1 LRRFYQRRR
10 YLYALMSMSA
20 TRPPTPPTPN
30 GKPWTA
36 DYASSNGAT
45 ANVPTSGPSRLVV
58 LGYITAVAL
67 PLIGLVIGIIAVTR
81 PARSTARHGRW
92 IIAISIVA
100 AIVWALVFASGV
112 FTSTTND
119 MGY

>member
-10 YLYALMSMSA
+10 DLYALMSMSA
-20 TRPPTPPTPN
+20 TRPPTPN

-36 DYASSNGAT
+36 DYPSSNGAT
-45 ANVPTSGPSRLVV
+45 ANVPSPGLSRLVV

-67 PLIGLVIGIIAVTR
+67 PLIGLFIGIIAVTR
-81 PARSTARHGRW
+81 PAKATARHGWW

-100 AIVWALVFASGV
+100 SIIWTLVFVSGV

-119 MGY
+119 IGY